1 MLHWEDHQAH
11 RHYLMMLHWVDHQ
24 DHRHCLTMLHW
35 EDHRAH
41 RHCLK
46 IFAGSLLGAGV
57 LAGAADP
64 LAVVPFASVDATS
77 VFFDPHPTNVEL
89 NITPTRQARR
99 NFMGKPHRRKEWKK
113 QPDKK
118 CHYL

>member
-1 MLHWEDHQAH
+1 LGGPPGPPPLPNDAA
-11 RHYLMMLHWVDHQ
+11 LGGPPGPPPLP
-24 DHRHCLTMLHW
+24 T
-35 EDHRAH
+35 
-41 RHCLK
+41 
-46 IFAGSLLGAGV
+46 FAGSLLGAGV